1 MEKANNPIKS
11 WVVVMAA
18 ASFFFYSF
26 IQMTMFSTAEMK
38 IYFSEILNIHD
49 TATFGVFAGMF
60 LNGCVIFLIPAG
72 ILLDKFSVKKLLLI
86 SVVVVVLSVVG
97 LTFTQNLVAAK
108 FFRFITGVAHC
119 IAFMAPLRL
128 APRWFPSKKL
138 ALAVG
143 VVITF
148 AVTGGLI
155 SQTPMYWVVTAFGGK
170 YTMFINMGIGTVIFF
185 LILFFVKNHPKGE
198 AREGFVNALPLWKG
212 FKKAI
217 SNRQNWLAGSYIGLL
232 NLAVL
237 LLGAIWG
244 TNYLQYKYSYLS
256 SETITS
262 VIGMIFIGTMIGS
275 PLCGL
280 ISDKLKNRKWTMF
293 LGALA
298 SLFIM
303 FVIMFIKNPS
313 AGFLYLLFLLL
324 GVITSVQTIGYVV
337 IAESNKDNVLGTANG
352 FGAVLL
358 MGMAAIAQPL
368 FGGLIEIFG
377 GDAMGSYMKAIYI
390 MPVSFG
396 IALFCSIFL
405 RETFKK
411 ESM

>member
-1 MEKANNPIKS
+1 MEKSNNLIKS
-11 WVVVMAA
+11 WVVVMTA

-26 IQMTMFSTAEMK
+26 IQMTMFSTSEMK

-49 TATFGVFAGMF
+49 AATFGVFAGMF

-86 SVVVVVLSVVG
+86 SVVILVLGVAG
-97 LTFTQNLVAAK
+97 LTFTQNLAAAK

-119 IAFMAPLRL
+119 IAFMGPLRL

-143 VVITF
+143 IIITF

-155 SQTPMYWVVTAFGGK
+155 SQTPMYWAITAFGGK
-170 YTMFINMGIGTVIFF
+170 QTMLLNIGIGGMIFF
-185 LILFFVKNHPKGE
+185 LILFFVKNHPDGDT
-198 AREGFVNALPLWKG
+198 REDFVNALPLWKG

-217 SNRQNWLAGSYIGLL
+217 NNKQNWLSGFYIGLL

-244 TNYLQYKYSYLS
+244 TNYLQYKYDYLS
-256 SETITS
+256 AKIITS
-262 VIGMIFIGTMIGS
+262 IIGMIFIGTMIGS

-280 ISDKLKNRKWTMF
+280 LSDKLKNRKWTMF
-293 LGALA
+293 GGALL
-298 SLFIM
+298 SLIFILI
-303 FVIMFIKNPS
+303 IMLIPHPS

-324 GVITSVQTIGYVV
+324 GIITSAQTIGYVV
-337 IAESNKDNVLGTANG
+337 IAESNDDNVLGTANG

-368 FGGLIEIFG
+368 FGWFITIFG
-377 GDAMGSYMKAIYI
+377 GDTLGSYMKAIYI
-390 MPVSFG
+390 MPISFG
-396 IALFCSIFL
+396 IALLCSMLL

-411 ESM
+411 